1 MSVPHPCIKSTTI
14 KGVFMVYILVVVA
27 IMLLIVLTRFI
38 LVKRRRLVELM
49 LGEFII
55 DAKCDTSNIKPCD
68 ADEVGNICAD
78 IFHDDLLRNNAKVV
92 KYNDKIDRL
101 AARYSL
107 IIMDK
112 IRQFASEHGYICGT
126 FYIRTHE
133 LLSLPVYAVQPEFEG
148 LDKLSDTLTTYRL
161 ACDICIELAKHNY
174 NADNK
179 TEKDCAITV
188 SWSTSVPHRFKEK
201 YTAPDT
207 YIV

>member
-1 MSVPHPCIKSTTI
+1 
-14 KGVFMVYILVVVA
+14 MVYILVVVA

-38 LVKRRRLVELM
+38 LVKRRRLVKLM

-68 ADEVGNICAD
+68 TDEVDNICAD
-78 IFHDDLLRNNAKVV
+78 RFHDDLLRNNNKVV
-92 KYNDKIDRL
+92 KYNDNIDRL

-107 IIMDK
+107 LIMDK
-112 IRQFASEHGYICGT
+112 IRQYAREHGYICGK

-133 LLSLPVYAVQPEFEG
+133 LLSLPVYEVKPELEVLG
-148 LDKLSDTLTTYRL
+148 KPSETLSTVRL
-161 ACDICIELAKHNY
+161 ARDICTELAKHKY
-174 NADNK
+174 NDYIK
-179 TEKDCAITV
+179 PEKDCAITV
-188 SWSTSVPHRFKEK
+188 SWSTCVPCIFKEK